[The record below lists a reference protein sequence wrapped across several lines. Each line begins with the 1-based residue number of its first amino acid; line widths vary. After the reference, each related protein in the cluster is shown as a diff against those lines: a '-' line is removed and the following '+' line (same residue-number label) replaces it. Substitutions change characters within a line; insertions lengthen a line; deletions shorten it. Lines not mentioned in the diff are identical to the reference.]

1 MLDEASLRQYR
12 ADLNVE
18 MRHRYDDAL
27 HAALCATGAR
37 IGAAGEPR
45 LHLLWTNSD

>member
-1 MLDEASLRQYR
+1 LSSHAPH
-12 ADLNVE
+12 LNVE
-18 MRHRYDDAL
+18 ARHSYDDAL
-27 HAALCATGAR
+27 HTALCATGAR